1 MKEMI
6 KFSPEIT
13 NIFFE
18 LTKEITT
25 ESPFSNKQKE
35 LILIGIFTSNQG
47 FNGLKHH
54 IKKAIEQGASQ
65 EEVLYSILL
74 ALPVVGIT
82 VTNKAFKIAYSIT
95 KDFINE

>member
-13 NIFFE
+13 KIFFE
-18 LTKEITT
+18 LTEEITK
-25 ESPFSNKQKE
+25 ENPFSDKQKE
-35 LILIGIFTSNQG
+35 LMLIGIFTASRG
-47 FNGLKHH
+47 YDGLKHH
-54 IKKAIEQGASQ
+54 IEKAVEQGASQ
-65 EEVLYSILL
+65 EEILYSILL

-95 KDFINE
+95 KELINE